1 MKRILLIAS
10 FVGLFMVT
18 GLDLQARHRSN
29 GIQRHGS
36 GGISFG
42 LSGHAPWS
50 NRRNSF
56 NRYDNR
62 RGRYSR
68 SGISLGFFGD
78 LPLLGRHDRYG
89 RYDNFQ
95 PRTVDR
101 EIRRN
106 EKRIWK
112 LEKKLDRLYRRDGNY
127 GRIRELEFEIE
138 RLQRRNDFL
147 RSQIY

>member
-1 MKRILLIAS
+1 LIAS

-29 GIQRHGS
+29 GIQRHGGS
-36 GGISFG
+36 GISFG
-42 LSGHAPWS
+42 LSGHAPLA
-50 NRRNSF
+50 NRHNS
-56 NRYDNR
+56 
-62 RGRYSR
+62 
-68 SGISLGFFGD
+68 
-78 LPLLGRHDRYG
+78 YG

-95 PRTVDR
+95 PRYVGR

-127 GRIRELEFEIE
+127 GRIRELEYEIE